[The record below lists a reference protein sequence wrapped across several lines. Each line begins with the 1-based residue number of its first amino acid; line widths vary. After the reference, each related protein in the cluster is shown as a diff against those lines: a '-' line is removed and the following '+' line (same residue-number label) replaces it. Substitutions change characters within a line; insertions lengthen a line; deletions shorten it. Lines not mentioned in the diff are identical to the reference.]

1 MNRQETY
8 KEIWDNVFMKH
19 SLEDLAWLTRNIDDN
34 MKSILSQIP
43 YPSGKQPKAIDIG
56 CGTGSLSEF
65 MASTYNVT
73 AIDVAKKMIDI
84 CKEQKES
91 KVAYF
96 ECDILEYNTTDK
108 YHIVLS
114 HLLLHHFKENDA
126 NAFFDKIYS
135 LIDEN
140 GYFLFTAIVSETN
153 EQQKRESF
161 YYPSDLTLYTSSD
174 IERMSKKR
182 FSLISQT
189 YTCMQGKKQNL
200 NIGIFLFKS
209 VACGDK

>member
-1 MNRQETY
+1 MNCHETY
-8 KEIWDNVFMKH
+8 KEIWDKVFIKH
-19 SLEDLAWLTRNIDDN
+19 SLEDLAWLTHNIDDK
-34 MKSILSQIP
+34 MKSIISQIP
-43 YPSGKQPKAIDIG
+43 YPPDKQPKAIDIG

-65 MASTYNVT
+65 MALTYKVT

-91 KVAYF
+91 KVTYF

-108 YHIVLS
+108 YDIVLS

-126 NAFFDKIYS
+126 NIFFDKIYS

-140 GYFLFTAIVSETN
+140 GYFLFTTIVSETN
-153 EQQKRESF
+153 KLQKMESF
-161 YYPSDLTLYTSSD
+161 YYPSALTLYTSSD
-174 IERMSKKR
+174 IGTMNKNR

-189 YTCMQGKKQNL
+189 ATCLQGKRQTL
-200 NIGIFLFKS
+200 NIGIFLFKPI
-209 VACGDK
+209 VYGDK